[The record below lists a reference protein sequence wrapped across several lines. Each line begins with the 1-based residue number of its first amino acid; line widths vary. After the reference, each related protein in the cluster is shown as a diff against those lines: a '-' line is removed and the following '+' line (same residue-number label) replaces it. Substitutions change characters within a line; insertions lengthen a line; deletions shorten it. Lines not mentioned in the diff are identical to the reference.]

1 VGVRLSN
8 VHMPS
13 WARRPSGGARTA
25 ALAVMPNAL
34 AGVLKVHTH
43 SRARRSNFE

>member
-1 VGVRLSN
+1 
-8 VHMPS
+8 
-13 WARRPSGGARTA
+13 
-25 ALAVMPNAL
+25 VMPNAL